1 MSERPKDP
9 LPVAPSPPDAP
20 QATRDADDGRV
31 GVMSRSFLALVAT
44 QFFVSLNDN
53 MYRWLVVPIG
63 KELMPKAW
71 ATMPQFIRE
80 WTDPEA
86 FALSLGLAC
95 FTLPF
100 LVFAAPAGFLA
111 DRFSKRNVMIACKA
125 AELVV
130 IGLGITAI
138 LIGSVPLMFLMLF
151 VLGGQAMMFITSK
164 LGSIPEIVHTDKI
177 SAANGLINMVSM
189 AAMILGA
196 GAGGWLYERTVPAG
210 QERWWLY
217 AAALLGV
224 ALCGLIASL
233 FIGRLPAAN
242 PQRAIPWNPAGQTV
256 HDLGKLMSQR
266 SLFLAA
272 LGSAYFWGLAAM
284 SQVNIDQFATKHLC
298 VTQQYVGP
306 LLAALTLGI
315 GGGALLAGAL
325 SRGKVEL
332 GLVPLGGCG
341 IAVMSVLLTL
351 APGGVAGTFTLSSYA
366 ISAALLLAMGATA
379 GLYDIPLQAFI
390 QERSAPESRG
400 SVMAAY
406 NFLAFAGM
414 LAASGVY
421 WLLSGPLGLS
431 SRAIFLVGGLVT
443 VPITLWIVRL
453 LPFQTTRFLVWLLSR
468 CVYRVTV
475 EGVEHIPERGGA
487 LLVANHVSWA
497 DGVLLGLACPR
508 HPRMVAFAPYFDNRW
523 LGWFGRLGRIIPL
536 GTTRKSMGES
546 IRLAREALQNGDI
559 VCIFPEGEITLS
571 GEMHEFRPGF
581 LSILKET
588 DAPVVP
594 AYLGGLWESILS
606 YEGGKFFWKWPK
618 RWRYPVLIR
627 FGQPIYDPSD
637 AEQVRR
643 AVEALQPPPK
653 PSDVPNYEQR

>member
-1 MSERPKDP
+1 MGH
-9 LPVAPSPPDAP
+9 DA
-20 QATRDADDGRV
+20 A
-31 GVMSRSFLALVAT
+31 
-44 QFFVSLNDN
+44 
-53 MYRWLVVPIG
+53 
-63 KELMPKAW
+63 
-71 ATMPQFIRE
+71 FIRE
-80 WTDPEA
+80 WTNPEA

-138 LIGSVPLMFLMLF
+138 LIGNVPLMFLMLF

-164 LGSIPEIVHTDKI
+164 LGSIPEIVHSDKI

-189 AAMILGA
+189 AAMISAA
-196 GAGGWLYERTVPAG
+196 GAGGWLYERTMPAG

-224 ALCGLIASL
+224 ASCGLIASL

-315 GGGALLAGAL
+315 GGGALLAGGV

-332 GLVPLGGCG
+332 GLVPLGGFG
-341 IAVMSVLLTL
+341 IALMSVLLTL

-366 ISAALLLAMGATA
+366 ISCRSSAGHGRDCGLVRHPLAGVYSRTQPAR
-379 GLYDIPLQAFI
+379 I
-390 QERSAPESRG
+390 RG

-468 CVYRVTV
+468 CVYRVTDRRT
-475 EGVEHIPERGGA
+475 GT
-487 LLVANHVSWA
+487 
-497 DGVLLGLACPR
+497 CPGT
-508 HPRMVAFAPYFDNRW
+508 RW
-523 LGWFGRLGRIIPL
+523 RPAGRQSRELGRW
-536 GTTRKSMGES
+536 
-546 IRLAREALQNGDI
+546 RLARSGLSAASPHGRLRPLLRQPLAGLVWPARPHHPARDNAQVDGRIDPLGPRGFTKRGIRVYLSRRRNYPQRGNAGISARIPLDLERNGCSRSSRPTWGGCGEASSATRGGSSFGSGRNAGDI
-559 VCIFPEGEITLS
+559 P
-571 GEMHEFRPGF
+571 
-581 LSILKET
+581 
-588 DAPVVP
+588 
-594 AYLGGLWESILS
+594 Y
-606 YEGGKFFWKWPK
+606 
-618 RWRYPVLIR
+618 
-627 FGQPIYDPSD
+627 
-637 AEQVRR
+637 
-643 AVEALQPPPK
+643 
-653 PSDVPNYEQR
+653 